1 MKAVYLLAAIGACS
15 MTAYAGITQDI
26 LVDFD
31 DQAGGIPPIETDGT
45 FSDHVTFSTSDNNIL
60 MIFEGAGFVGGSSP
74 NILTAGISTTTD
86 NFNADIY
93 MDFSV
98 AANNVSLDVVSDN
111 DSGAVAML
119 GVFHS
124 GGFTELNVVGNGN
137 FTDAIHMDLSS
148 YSDVTRV
155 ELFGITDEFGLGI
168 DNLALTVPVPAP
180 ATLAILG
187 LSGLASSRRRR

>member
-1 MKAVYLLAAIGACS
+1 MKAVSLLAVIGACS
-15 MTAYAGITQDI
+15 LAASAGVTQDV

-31 DQAGGIPPIETDGT
+31 DQLGGIPPIETDGT

-111 DSGAVAML
+111 DSGVVAML
-119 GVFHS
+119 GVFHA
-124 GGFTELNVVGNGN
+124 GGFTELDVVGNAN
-137 FTDAIHMDLSS
+137 FTDVIHMDLSS
-148 YSDVTRV
+148 YFDITRV

-168 DNLALTVPVPAP
+168 DNLALTVPIPTP

-187 LSGLASSRRRR
+187 LSGLVTSRRRR